1 MHDRIL
7 MTQFSQLVH
16 EVFFTNKS
24 RYAKQRSDGNYQY
37 IKSPVSYTLIANV
50 LLKQESILAY
60 QERNGY
66 VKWVCLD
73 IDIDSKRIEHG
84 INPDDFEHLLK
95 NVKKV
100 KELLDTNGISHL
112 IEFSGNRGFHVW
124 IHLCSPISKSQAYEL
139 VKSILYK
146 SNLGAGDIIN
156 VDLFPK
162 TPSTSKRGK
171 RVGLGV
177 KIPLSKH
184 VKSGCYS
191 FICDID
197 RSCEI
202 CGFQIYD
209 LTTDLLIDQ
218 VKRLEQIVKM
228 RPCDVFDAL
237 RIVLEESADNHSSPV
252 YLRVKSLEVSSDVD
266 IDTILAKLSQCHIIS
281 FLLKDY
287 ELGLP
292 NRIRE
297 IIVGLLNRLETATDK
312 QYGLSLLRQ
321 FFSRLPN
328 FRPDVTEKKL
338 EQLSYYPLKCNYLRT
353 LYPNLCED
361 CLKESPIEYL
371 DNTTID
377 FASWDFSEINAVAY
391 SKIRSSEYWYSR
403 TNDEITM
410 YHNLKHI
417 EGISFNKFS
426 HWYQALISGE
436 ANTPPFYY
444 LFERNEKDKI
454 RTLANLDPLNRVLST
469 ACVWSLSRLFNTLK
483 SDETYSYKIAQSF
496 YGNHVFEP
504 YQKTWHTF
512 INSLK
517 EIISND
523 DFDNYT
529 LLKIDLYRFYDS
541 VDIDI
546 LELMLTKEASKSID
560 NIISQLTPSQQAVYR
575 NIIHYL
581 LSLCRAYH
589 ISGLT
594 GVPQGP
600 AFARY
605 LSELYLQDI
614 DKIISDA
621 VGMKDGIYLRYVDDL
636 FIILPEADHA
646 NELSVILKSYLARHS
661 LKINQEKTQICSI
674 LEFRN
679 SRELEKYSEES
690 NYNARTFASN
700 SRILPQSGV
709 NKYIQTIFSIVNLSN
724 IDKDKIGVLYKNKID
739 SIFYKPTQ
747 KEYENFVITSSHY
760 RGSVYKVFYD
770 YYLSKSKEA
779 YLDCYDKMHR
789 GGLSMH
795 AFIQE
800 ATKRYVENGDR
811 LPVEELFLKIAESG
825 DTSDI
830 FVEAVANLAFCS
842 GNELPEYLAKFLTID
857 MIRRIC
863 SSGLVLKPTATDA
876 QRIISIVNGV
886 EDINMFIQDL
896 FSFALSSKAP
906 QELLQQTSTNI
917 FNRVRLDQESSGRKH
932 LDVSSSEIADCFYN
946 IACFFSGF
954 YLECGIDPKVCHET
968 YEFVWKKINSIV
980 TELSDGWIKMIE
992 VNSDTEGKL
1001 DLSSSSVIGLFMFGK
1016 KGSELLKTSGT
1027 ASLPYQRF
1035 ISRLAIVFSNLEDN
1049 EKSRLIQNPPFDLS
1063 ELYGTSP
1070 VLSCLL
1076 DPLKRLY
1083 PLDARMNIS
1092 EFMHNSVLVITDNAE
1107 TEWMVCINNET
1118 HDCPDFEY
1126 LAPEHLE
1133 DALFPEFH
1141 VYKYMSNTQKTKFES
1156 MFHVEMED
1164 AAFMDRLA
1172 SLAQSMESFRMQYL
1186 GAIDR
1191 YPIVYYDSSIFISL
1205 NGEDVPLI
1213 PYYFVPDAL
1222 CIGSETSTSNTQI
1235 EYTRLLIRALDRKK
1249 VKLFDYYHTEE
1260 MSSHPTLREYF
1271 MGDENWFK
1279 SKSEDWLHNVVSFL
1293 DSAKSV
1299 RYETLLD
1306 YEKVTVNLIIRTLEQ
1321 GKNLNCFTFLD
1332 GYLSIKETFANK
1344 FDSKDRSLSY
1354 MLFWVDD
1361 MDFLDNV
1368 NSSKSRLYS
1377 FLSVFKRS
1385 VCLFDSPQDDPPFS
1399 RLFDD
1404 LSEQIVSMI
1413 SELITAPSEPYRLF
1427 ESFEIYRAEL
1437 LELKGDTIEYNS
1449 NMIVGGGKRLYFLDI
1464 EDIDSAAIEFSEEK
1478 DYILR
1483 ELVSHKRKYILQSS
1497 DITFIVIIPDILTK
1511 VYEIIEKRSS
1521 LFVSSLKEPSSR
1533 MIYYQSFWKIRHT
1546 LEACGVK
1553 LTRALTALENHRDLL
1568 AQQSVNKLS
1577 LWLAA
1582 FNKYSLQGLDI
1593 LTAYDD
1599 IGQTSDVFL
1608 HHLYPWFV
1616 ALVASHRSF
1625 SRDEA
1630 KLFVDKLAYHC
1641 GDSSVNVFHYEDL
1654 MNNNGLVNIVQVMN
1668 RARDINGKISL
1679 KHFLESTAQHIV
1691 IVNDSFMSGK
1701 QLSDAVE
1708 YYATGNAECRK
1719 DHFWS
1724 LKDTKHEE
1732 FKDKIVNAS
1741 RITILSILG
1750 TEEGKSTIRER
1761 LIALGADNDK
1771 ICFDVQINLEN
1782 FRFSDLQM
1790 DAPEDKKFIRDVL
1803 TDDHLYHRLFETGKV
1818 NLNTPADIDGANLV
1832 LRYRRLPSCYI
1843 KMLGVKMKY
1852 GVAAIF
1858 EHTPKTNK
1866 Q

>member
-1 MHDRIL
+1 MHERTL
-7 MTQFSQLVH
+7 VTQFSKLVH
-16 EVFFTNKS
+16 EAFFTNKS
-24 RYAKQRSDGNYQY
+24 RYAKQRSDGNYKK
-37 IKSPVSYTLIANV
+37 ITSPVSYTLIASI

-73 IDIDSKRIEHG
+73 IDIDSKRIEQG
-84 INPDDFEHLLK
+84 INSDDFEHLLTH
-95 NVKKV
+95 VKKV
-100 KELLDTNGISHL
+100 RDFLDSYGISH
-112 IEFSGNRGFHVW
+112 IVEFSGNRGFHVW
-124 IHLCSPISKSQAYEL
+124 IHLSNPISKSQAYEI
-139 VKSILYK
+139 VKSIYYQ
-146 SNLGAGDIIN
+146 SDLGLEGVIN

-162 TPSTSKRGK
+162 TPSTSRTSK

-184 VKSGCYS
+184 AKSGCYS
-191 FICDID
+191 FICDLD
-197 RSCEI
+197 NSLEI
-202 CGFQIYD
+202 SGFQVRE
-209 LTTDLLIDQ
+209 LSTGLLLDQ
-218 VKRLEQIVKM
+218 INRLEHIEKM
-228 RPCDVFDAL
+228 RPSVIFDAL
-237 RIVLEESADNHSSPV
+237 GIDLEESADIHSSPV
-252 YLRVKSLEVSSDVD
+252 YLRVKSVEVSSEVD
-266 IDTILAKLSQCHIIS
+266 INSILDKLTQCHIIS

-292 NRIRE
+292 NRNRE

-312 QYGLSLLRQ
+312 QYGLSLLRE

-328 FRPDVTEKKL
+328 FRSDVTEKKL

-353 LYPNLCED
+353 LYPNFCED
-361 CLKESPIEYL
+361 CSKESPIDYL
-371 DNTTID
+371 DDATIEY
-377 FASWDFSEINAVAY
+377 ASWDFSEINAVVY
-391 SKIRSSEYWYSR
+391 SRIRSSEYWYSR

-426 HWYQALISGE
+426 HWYQALIRGE
-436 ANTPPFYY
+436 STFQPFYY

-454 RTLANLDPLNRVLST
+454 RTLANLDPPNRVLST

-517 EIISND
+517 EIVNND
-523 DFDNYT
+523 DFDNYS

-541 VDIDI
+541 VDVDK

-560 NIISQLTPSQQAVYR
+560 NIVRQLAPSQQAVYN

-581 LSLCRAYH
+581 LSLCRAYQTN
-589 ISGLT
+589 GLT
-594 GVPQGP
+594 GLPQGP

-605 LSELYLQDI
+605 LSELYLLDI

-636 FIILPEADHA
+636 FIILPEANHA
-646 NELSVILKSYLARHS
+646 NELSIIITSYLARHS
-661 LKINQEKTQICSI
+661 LRINQDKTKICSI

-770 YYLSKSKEA
+770 YYLSTGKEA
-779 YLDCYDKMHR
+779 YLDGYDEMPI

-811 LPVEELFLKIAESG
+811 RPVDELFSKIAESG

-842 GNELPEYLAKFLTID
+842 GNELPEYLVKFLTID

-863 SSGLVLKPTATDA
+863 SSGLVLKPAASDA
-876 QRIISIVNGV
+876 QRIIHIVNGV

-896 FSFALSSKAP
+896 FSFALSSKVP

-968 YEFVWKKINSIV
+968 YEFVWKKINCIV

-1001 DLSSSSVIGLFMFGK
+1001 DLSSSSVIGLFMFGR

-1070 VLSCLL
+1070 VMSCLL

-1092 EFMHNSVLVITDNAE
+1092 EFMHNSILVITDNAE

-1126 LAPEHLE
+1126 LAPELLE
-1133 DALFPEFH
+1133 DALFPEFR
-1141 VYKYMSNTQKTKFES
+1141 VYKYVSQSTKTKFENLLPA
-1156 MFHVEMED
+1156 EIED
-1164 AAFMDRLA
+1164 RTFLDQLA
-1172 SLAQSMESFRMQYL
+1172 SLAQSMESFRMKYL

-1191 YPIVYYDSSIFISL
+1191 YPLVYYNTSIFINT
-1205 NGEDVPLI
+1205 NGEYKPLV
-1213 PYYFVPDAL
+1213 PYYFVPNAL
-1222 CIGSETSTSNTQI
+1222 CIRPDFSIINTK
-1235 EYTRLLIRALDRKK
+1235 ENYTKLLVRTLDLKK
-1249 VKLFDYYHTEE
+1249 VSIFNYYNTTE
-1260 MSSHPTLREYF
+1260 MSNIPTLGEYIF
-1271 MGDENWFK
+1271 GDESWFIKNSDNW
-1279 SKSEDWLHNVVSFL
+1279 SQNLVTFL
-1293 DSAKSV
+1293 DKAKSTE
-1299 RYETLLD
+1299 YKTLID
-1306 YEKVTVNLIIRTLEQ
+1306 YEKITVDQIISTLDQ
-1321 GKNLNCFTFLD
+1321 NQNFDCFTFLD
-1332 GYLSIKETFANK
+1332 GYLNVKETFANK
-1344 FDSKDRSLSY
+1344 FDPKDRSLSY
-1354 MLFWVDD
+1354 LLFWVDE
-1361 MDFLDNV
+1361 MDLLDNI
-1368 NSSKSRLYS
+1368 NSCKSRLSS
-1377 FLSVFKRS
+1377 FLSVFKRA
-1385 VCLFDSPQDDPPFS
+1385 VCLFDSPQDDQPFS
-1399 RLFDD
+1399 RLFDV
-1404 LSEQIVSMI
+1404 LSERIVSII
-1413 SELITAPSEPYRLF
+1413 SEFITVPSEPYRLL
-1427 ESFEIYRAEL
+1427 ESFEIYRGEL
-1437 LELKGDTIEYNS
+1437 LDQKDDSIEYNS
-1449 NMIVGGGKRLYFLDI
+1449 SRISGDDKRLHFLDL
-1464 EDIDSAAIEFSEEK
+1464 EDIDSGAIEFSEEK
-1478 DYILR
+1478 DYLLR

-1497 DITFIVIIPDILTK
+1497 DFAFVVIIPDILTK
-1511 VYEIIEKRSS
+1511 VYEIIEKRAS

-1533 MIYYQSFWKIRHT
+1533 MIYFQSFWKIRQT
-1546 LEACGVK
+1546 LEACGTN
-1553 LTRALTALENHRDLL
+1553 LAMALTTLENHRAPEAKPSIHTLI
-1568 AQQSVNKLS
+1568 

-1582 FNKYSLQGLDI
+1582 FNRYSLKGLDI
-1593 LTAYDD
+1593 LNAYDSQYD
-1599 IGQTSDVFL
+1599 SSHVFL
-1608 HHLYPWFV
+1608 HHLYPMLI
-1616 ALVASHRSF
+1616 AIVASHQSF
-1625 SRDEA
+1625 THKEA
-1630 KLFVDKLAYHC
+1630 NEFVDKLVNYC
-1641 GDSSVNVFHYEDL
+1641 GDSNVNVFHYEDL
-1654 MNNNGLVNIVQVMN
+1654 TNNNGLVNIVQVMN
-1668 RARDINGKISL
+1668 RARDINEKISL

-1708 YYATGNAECRK
+1708 YYSTGNVVFKK

-1724 LKDTKHEE
+1724 LKDIKHEE

-1858 EHTPKTNK
+1858 EHAPKTNK
-1866 Q
+1866 E